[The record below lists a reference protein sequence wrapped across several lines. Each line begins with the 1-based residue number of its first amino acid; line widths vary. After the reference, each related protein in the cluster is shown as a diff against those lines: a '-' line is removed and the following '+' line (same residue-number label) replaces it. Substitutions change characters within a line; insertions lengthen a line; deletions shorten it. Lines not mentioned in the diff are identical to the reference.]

1 MSYDFQMKWL
11 ITGGTGF
18 IGSHVA
24 LAFVEAGHEVLVLD
38 HSDSKAHY
46 KLNEISPS
54 FNGNICDTTTYVEKI
69 EKAKIDG
76 IINLAAL
83 KSVEESKRLPKLY
96 YDVNHLGTLR
106 LLETAEKLGIKYFI
120 QSSTAAVYGNNP
132 KGIVSEEDAL
142 EPISPYGES
151 KIEAEKALNKFI
163 ERDVLRGTSLRYF
176 NVAGTVRRSLK
187 DTSQD
192 NLIPKVLLALSKNE
206 APIIF
211 GDDYPTK
218 DGTCIR
224 DYVHVEDVAR
234 AHLLAAE
241 KLVDKQIAKAI
252 NIGTGTGYSVK
263 EVIEAL
269 LLDKSSPLVP
279 IIERRRE
286 GDPASLTANVDLAKT
301 EISFSA
307 SKTLQDMVRSS
318 FL

>member
-1 MSYDFQMKWL
+1 MKWL

-24 LAFVEAGHEVLVLD
+24 LAFVEAGYEVLVLD
-38 HSDSKAHY
+38 QSEPKAHL
-46 KLNEISPS
+46 KLKEIAPS
-54 FNGNICDTTTYVEKI
+54 FIGNICDTTTYLEVI
-69 EKAKIDG
+69 ENAKIDG

-83 KSVEESKRLPKLY
+83 KSVEESKKAPELY
-96 YDVNHLGTLR
+96 DDVNHIGTLR

-132 KGIVSEEDAL
+132 KGLVSEKDAL

-307 SKTLQDMVRSS
+307 SKTLQDMVSSS

>member
-1 MSYDFQMKWL
+1 MRYDFEMKWL

-24 LAFVEAGHEVLVLD
+24 LTFIEAGHNVLVLD
-38 HSDSKAHY
+38 QSDAKTHL
-46 KLNEISPS
+46 KIQEICPS
-54 FNGNICDTTTYVEKI
+54 IIGNICDTSTYI
-69 EKAKIDG
+69 ERIRRANIEG

-83 KSVEESKRLPKLY
+83 KSVEESKKFPKLY
-96 YDVNHLGTLR
+96 DEVNHQGTMR
-106 LLETAEKLGIKYFI
+106 LLEAAENLGIKYFI

-132 KGIVSEEDAL
+132 KGNVSETDVL
-142 EPISPYGES
+142 EPISLYGES
-151 KIEAEKALNKFI
+151 KIEAERALNSFI
-163 ERDVLRGTSLRYF
+163 DRGVLRGTSLRYF
-176 NVAGTVRRSLK
+176 NVAGSSQRSLK

-192 NLIPKVLLALSKNE
+192 NLIPKVLLAISRNE

-241 KLVDKQIAKAI
+241 KLVGNQIAKAI

-263 EVIEAL
+263 EMIDAFL
-269 LLDKSSPLVP
+269 RNNGSALVP
-279 IIERRRE
+279 IIEKRRE

-301 EISFSA
+301 EINFSA
-307 SKTLQDMVRSS
+307 SKTLQDMVSS
-318 FL
+318 SYL

>member
-1 MSYDFQMKWL
+1 MKWL
-11 ITGGTGF
+11 ITGGTGY

-38 HSDSKAHY
+38 QSDSKAHH
-46 KLNEISPS
+46 KLNEIAPS
-54 FNGNICDTTTYVEKI
+54 FIGNICETTTYVKDVENANI
-69 EKAKIDG
+69 EG

-83 KSVEESKRLPKLY
+83 KSVEESKREPKLY
-96 YDVNHLGTLR
+96 DEVNHLGTLR
-106 LLETAEKLGIKYFI
+106 LLETAEKLEIRYFI

-132 KGIVSEEDAL
+132 KGLVSEQDEL

-151 KIEAEKALNKFI
+151 KIEAERALNSFI
-163 ERDVLRGTSLRYF
+163 DRGVLRGTSLRYF
-176 NVAGTVRRSLK
+176 NVAGSSRQSLK
-187 DTSQD
+187 DSSQD
-192 NLIPKVLLALSKNE
+192 NLIPKVLLAISRNE
-206 APIIF
+206 TPIIF

-241 KLVDKQIAKAI
+241 KLVNKQIAKAI

-263 EVIEAL
+263 EMIDAL
-269 LLDKSSPLVP
+269 LQNNGSALVP
-279 IIERRRE
+279 IIEKRRE

-301 EISFSA
+301 EINFSA
-307 SKTLQDMVRSS
+307 SKTLKDMVSS
-318 FL
+318 SYL